1 MNRRDIAARIGTAA
15 VGLAAAGSLL
25 SGRAEAQTI
34 TRSRLAQ
41 ILERGSLKVGTTG
54 DFNPM
59 SFRQPGSSDYVGY
72 DIEAMQALA
81 VDMGVKIEWVQAEWA
96 TLVAGVASNR
106 FDIFSGA
113 SVSMARA
120 RTAAFSTAYTE
131 AGTVPVTTKA
141 KLGKF
146 NSWDALN
153 AGGAKIAV
161 SMGTVFEDQAKR
173 FFPKAD
179 IKGVQSPA
187 TGYQEVLAGRAD
199 ATITSNVEAA
209 TLVQRYPELS
219 LLGAVEMRSK
229 RPFAYVV
236 AQDDPIWLNFV
247 NTWVGL
253 RTSDGLFAGLEAKW
267 LPKG

>member
-1 MNRRDIAARIGTAA
+1 MNRRNLAAA
-15 VGLAAAGSLL
+15 VGLATAGTLL
-25 SGRAEAQTI
+25 IGRAEAQTI
-34 TRSRLAQ
+34 ARTRLAQ
-41 ILERGSLKVGTTG
+41 ILERGTLKVGTTG

-72 DIEAMQALA
+72 DIDAMQALA
-81 VDMGVKIEWVQAEWA
+81 ADMGVKVEWVQAEWA
-96 TLVAGVASNR
+96 TLVAGIAANR

-120 RTAAFSTAYTE
+120 RTAAFTLPYTE

-141 KLGKF
+141 KLAKF
-146 NSWDALN
+146 STWDALN
-153 AGGAKIAV
+153 VAGAKVAV

-173 FFPKAD
+173 FFPKAE
-179 IKGVQSPA
+179 IKGVQTPA

-219 LLGAVEMRSK
+219 LLGGVELRSK

-236 AQDDPIWLNFV
+236 AQDDPAWLNFV
-247 NTWVGL
+247 NTWVTL
-253 RTSDGLFAGLEAKW
+253 QTSAGFFAGLEAKW